1 MNRFIDNLDYFEK
14 RYKQELKDCDYL
26 DLHVKIDDRVRY
38 HEFKRQLI
46 GLREIGQLPKDNRT
60 PEWRNTDE
68 RISKALKAALENGEN
83 REWVLHHAKV
93 SKMTYDRHLWNNP
106 DLSELNR
113 QLREQQKEQDLE
125 SAKVTTICID
135 MKTLQRYEFK
145 KRILCDR
152 KFGWRDGATAALINN
167 AGKRKTTRLYKSRYL
182 VFDAKDEDKYE
193 I

>member
-1 MNRFIDNLDYFEK
+1 M
-14 RYKQELKDCDYL
+14 
-26 DLHVKIDDRVRY
+26 HVKIDDRVRY

-60 PEWRNTDE
+60 PEWRNTDD
-68 RISKALKAALENGEN
+68 RISKALKAALESGEN
-83 REWVLHHAKV
+83 REWVLRHAKV

-113 QLREQQKEQDLE
+113 QLKEQRKEKELE

-135 MKTLQRYEFK
+135 MKTCQRYEFK

-152 KFGWRDGATAALINN
+152 KFGWRDGATAALINK

-182 VFDAKDEDKYE
+182 VFDAKDESKYE